1 MPGVGDEPA
10 LAFERG
16 LEPAQH
22 GIERVGQLT
31 QFVTRPAQRYAG
43 GQVVLGGFTGGAGD
57 LVDRP
62 QNPAGDEPP
71 GERGQ
76 QRGYR
81 ERDQG
86 VLQQVRQ
93 GRFPLVLGA
102 LPERL
107 FYGGLPLFRQLH
119 TGDTGADVKEVE
131 ENLAALGYTGFTVD
145 QTYTAATASMVRKW
159 QHDTSLTQTG
169 VFDPADV
176 VRAPAQMRVTA
187 LPAHLGDP
195 ANGPILTYTGTTRM
209 VRIALDVA
217 LQGLVKQGIT
227 ATVTLPDRKT
237 VNGTVGTVGAV
248 ATRRPNGQRP
258 GDDRGDG
265 HPRRPGRA
273 GHPRPGTGRGQ
284 AGLGKRGQRADRSG
298 RRARRP
304 RRGRLRR
311 AGRDRFHQPL
321 RPSPARYVRRRAG
334 ADHRRGHHRGHP
346 RGGTVMIILERVGK
360 TYPGGVEA
368 LRDVSLTIEPGE
380 MVGIVGPSGSGK
392 STMLHLI
399 GALDLPTTGS
409 VTIADQQLSRLSDR
423 QLSALRGRTIGFVFQ
438 QFSPRRGRTR
448 PGQRRRRPALRR
460 SPATTAATPRRA
472 GIDAGRARP
481 PPDPPPSP
489 ALRRRETTR
498 RRRPRGRRRP
508 GPAARRRTDRKPRL
522 RVRRRGHAPAPRTAH
537 GRHHDRHHHPQP

>member
-93 GRFPLVLGA
+93 GRFPLFL
-102 LPERL
+102 
-107 FYGGLPLFRQLH
+107 QLH
-119 TGDTGADVKEVE
+119 TGDTGDDVKEVE

-248 ATRRPNGQRP
+248 ATAGQTANAP
-258 GDDRGDG
+258 ATIAVTVILADQ
-265 HPRRPGRA
+265 A
-273 GHPRPGTGRGQ
+273 ALGTLDQ
-284 AGLGKRGQRADRSG
+284 APVAVKLVSASV
-298 RRARRP
+298 ANALTVP
-304 RRGRLRR
+304 VAALV
-311 AGRDRFHQPL
+311 AL
-321 RPSPARYVRRRAG
+321 AE
-334 ADHRRGHHRGHP
+334 
-346 RGGTVMIILERVGK
+346 GG
-360 TYPGGVEA
+360 YGVQ
-368 LRDVSLTIEPGE
+368 V
-380 MVGIVGPSGSGK
+380 V
-392 STMLHLI
+392 
-399 GALDLPTTGS
+399 TGS
-409 VTIADQQLSRLSDR
+409 TSHYVPVQLGMF
-423 QLSALRGRTIGFVFQ
+423 AGGRVQITGE
-438 QFSPRRGRTR
+438 
-448 PGQRRRRPALRR
+448 
-460 SPATTAATPRRA
+460 
-472 GIDAGRARP
+472 GITEGTLVGV
-481 PPDPPPSP
+481 PS
-489 ALRRRETTR
+489 
-498 RRRPRGRRRP
+498 
-508 GPAARRRTDRKPRL
+508 
-522 RVRRRGHAPAPRTAH
+522 
-537 GRHHDRHHHPQP
+537 

>member
-31 QFVTRPAQRYAG
+31 QFVTRPAQRYA
-43 GQVVLGGFTGGAGD
+43 GGAGD

-119 TGDTGADVKEVE
+119 TGDTGDDVKEVE

-169 VFDPADV
+169 VFDRADV

-237 VNGTVGTVGAV
+237 VNGTVGTVGTV
-248 ATRRPNGQRP
+248 ATAGQTANAP
-258 GDDRGDG
+258 ATIAVTVILADQ
-265 HPRRPGRA
+265 A
-273 GHPRPGTGRGQ
+273 ALGTLDQ
-284 AGLGKRGQRADRSG
+284 APVAVKLVSASV
-298 RRARRP
+298 ANALTVP
-304 RRGRLRR
+304 VAALV
-311 AGRDRFHQPL
+311 AL
-321 RPSPARYVRRRAG
+321 AE
-334 ADHRRGHHRGHP
+334 
-346 RGGTVMIILERVGK
+346 GG
-360 TYPGGVEA
+360 YGVQ
-368 LRDVSLTIEPGE
+368 V
-380 MVGIVGPSGSGK
+380 V
-392 STMLHLI
+392 
-399 GALDLPTTGS
+399 TGS
-409 VTIADQQLSRLSDR
+409 TSHYVPVQLGMF
-423 QLSALRGRTIGFVFQ
+423 AGGRVQITGE
-438 QFSPRRGRTR
+438 
-448 PGQRRRRPALRR
+448 
-460 SPATTAATPRRA
+460 
-472 GIDAGRARP
+472 GITEGTLVGV
-481 PPDPPPSP
+481 PS
-489 ALRRRETTR
+489 
-498 RRRPRGRRRP
+498 
-508 GPAARRRTDRKPRL
+508 
-522 RVRRRGHAPAPRTAH
+522 
-537 GRHHDRHHHPQP
+537 

>member
-119 TGDTGADVKEVE
+119 TGDTGDDVKEVE

-169 VFDPADV
+169 VFDPAD
-176 VRAPAQMRVTA
+176 
-187 LPAHLGDP
+187 
-195 ANGPILTYTGTTRM
+195 GPILTYTGTTRM

-360 TYPGGVEA
+360 T
-368 LRDVSLTIEPGE
+368 
-380 MVGIVGPSGSGK
+380 
-392 STMLHLI
+392 
-399 GALDLPTTGS
+399 LP
-409 VTIADQQLSRLSDR
+409 
-423 QLSALRGRTIGFVFQ
+423 
-438 QFSPRRGRTR
+438 
-448 PGQRRRRPALRR
+448 RRRRG
-460 SPATTAATPRRA
+460 AT
-472 GIDAGRARP
+472 
-481 PPDPPPSP
+481 
-489 ALRRRETTR
+489 
-498 RRRPRGRRRP
+498 
-508 GPAARRRTDRKPRL
+508 
-522 RVRRRGHAPAPRTAH
+522 
-537 GRHHDRHHHPQP
+537 